1 MVPRL
6 RESRL
11 LSSRN
16 LGATLL
22 PSPVLYD
29 EEYTVKLRCYYTRTL
44 MVFRFFDLCGKKFG
58 DFGSAQSLHC
68 DMRVRILGSMIL
80 DSRISICSVGVDN
93 RVNVKHLYLT
103 IIQLRT
109 ICMDCRQQI
118 LQIHW

>member
-1 MVPRL
+1 
-6 RESRL
+6 
-11 LSSRN
+11 
-16 LGATLL
+16 
-22 PSPVLYD
+22 
-29 EEYTVKLRCYYTRTL
+29 

-103 IIQLRT
+103 IKNDLHG
-109 ICMDCRQQI
+109 
-118 LQIHW
+118 LQAADTANSLVK